1 MKYITS
7 IDDEDIIKISAP
19 KELINKLM
27 KISEY
32 SHYLSFSFNPFD
44 SDHIL
49 SWRTSDE
56 TPFFYNPERHHLL
69 LKVDRIPEF
78 ESFIADGIGRPG
90 DLEYYPSR
98 TDKENA
104 QCYMCAMY
112 DLFKYEVRIWVGAY
126 TDIEDGDLVPV
137 KVPDDLLEYKNV
149 CCLEHEQKL
158 LKQRRD
164 MRMEIS
170 VGMWED
176 MQKLLRQQSKEIRKL
191 KSKVKV

>member
-56 TPFFYNPERHHLL
+56 TPFFYNPERHQ
-69 LKVDRIPEF
+69 F

-137 KVPDDLLEYKNV
+137 KVPDDLLEYKKV

>member
-7 IDDEDIIKISAP
+7 IDDEDIIKMSAP

-78 ESFIADGIGRPG
+78 EEHNREGILPKHLIYKSFKRDVDR
-90 DLEYYPSR
+90 
-98 TDKENA
+98 A
-104 QCYMCAMY
+104 QFYMCAMY
-112 DLFKYEVRIWVGAY
+112 DLFKYEVCIWVSAY

-137 KVPDDLLEYKNV
+137 KVPDDLLEYKKV